1 MGSASASSCVMF
13 FRAFARRPEC
23 MPFLPPPGM
32 SAPRTRSACR
42 RQFKL
47 PVRSGKSSEN
57 FPVRRGEQY
66 PICYANIRNS
76 NVLETYSETKEAAI
90 LGDISHISIQIVMIT
105 YLLGH
110 DPRILGRKKLK
121 KVSWLRQL
129 TSYKIC
135 RYLRVGRR
143 GDLLYNGYI
152 TVHLYSH

>member
-1 MGSASASSCVMF
+1 MGSASASSCAMF
-13 FRAFARRPEC
+13 FRFFARRPEC

-42 RQFKL
+42 RQL
-47 PVRSGKSSEN
+47 PVCSGKSSEN

-66 PICYANIRNS
+66 PICYANIPNS

-90 LGDISHISIQIVMIT
+90 LGEISHISIQIVMIT

-135 RYLRVGRR
+135 R
-143 GDLLYNGYI
+143 DLLRLRSRVSVI
-152 TVHLYSH
+152 IRL